1 VVSVTSESDVQQPP
15 LAKGVAKGGGILIAA
30 QAVLDARAQFPQ
42 ASLADLYDSRT
53 MPPDLAKAHA
63 KLDKAVDAAYGYKG
77 ANNDGERV
85 AFLFDLYQKMTSLL
99 GVEKAKKVSKRV
111 NKGNT

>member
-1 VVSVTSESDVQQPP
+1 
-15 LAKGVAKGGGILIAA
+15 
-30 QAVLDARAQFPQ
+30 
-42 ASLADLYDSRT
+42 
-53 MPPDLAKAHA
+53 MPPDLAKAHT

-99 GVEKAKKVSKRV
+99 VVEKGKRSR
-111 NKGNT
+111 KTP